1 MQGLRLLLQQVPET
15 GMIANL
21 EIREDVQLWLTLEND
36 RPAEVELQALDVALT
51 HGGKDHEGEVL
62 PYKKLFASGERTA
75 LNLGK
80 FVSMHLQ
87 MQRARPGAAV
97 QVTCLLL
104 AFAEDPADAEA
115 VPATLTVH
123 WRDGR
128 FTAE

>member
-1 MQGLRLLLQQVPET
+1 
-15 GMIANL
+15 MIANL

-87 MQRARPGAAV
+87 MQRAQPGAAV
-97 QVTCLLL
+97 QVTCCLL

-115 VPATLTVH
+115 VPAKLTVH
-123 WRDGR
+123 WREGQ
-128 FTAE
+128 FLPG